1 MAPPNKHQFPRC
13 PNCLAQVVTGSKG
26 CPSCG
31 REFGAPLEAGEN
43 ANPDPE
49 LLRQNRWTWVSLG
62 RDPLGRM
69 IGKVIA
75 AGFITFILYA
85 WLVYAM
91 STQPSDGFMVLVV
104 SGWGLFSAHE
114 IWAFTHG
121 RPTSIPRVGRYEATP
136 ANTGQRLFSL
146 LLDMAVMALCA
157 WMFLKG
163 V

>member
-1 MAPPNKHQFPRC
+1 MTPPQKHQVPRC
-13 PNCLAQVVTGSKG
+13 PNCLAQVVTGSTG

-49 LLRQNRWTWVSLG
+49 LLRQHRWTWVSLG

-75 AGFITFILYA
+75 AGFVTFILYA

-121 RPTSIPRVGRYEATP
+121 RPTYVLRGGAYEATP
-136 ANTGQRLFSL
+136 ANTGQRLFGL
-146 LLDMAVMALCA
+146 ALDLAVMAVCA
-157 WMFLKG
+157 WMFLRG